1 MQLVSEA
8 DRRMDWRVLAFAA
21 ALLTYGLLGAPA
33 PAGIRAQELL
43 VFAGIAALAGVAVP
57 WRFFTG
63 QAFAGG
69 SVVMAAGSL
78 IMTGLLWQG
87 LLRGLWNGWGL
98 TDMVRDIVPMLFL
111 CLPLL
116 LAPPLS
122 RLSDDVADRLADAA
136 ALAGVAFALRWW
148 RDAGLA
154 LSAIGASP
162 LGEGRD
168 YLLNSALV
176 PFAAVWLGLRAAH
189 WLAAGTGRWGRVQAG
204 LALGGSLCCLLALA
218 ATLHRAGLG
227 LSVLALAFGLSRLG
241 FQAVARRPALAIN
254 GLLLLLAILLALRLP
269 MAGILG
275 LLADKTESVG
285 LNNRLDE
292 MLAVLD
298 QVGRD
303 PVAFLI
309 GDGWGAL
316 VANPAVGWWR
326 VSYTHSAASY
336 FLLKL
341 GAVGLALVMVY
352 AGMLAGLIAR
362 SADRQPLLVLAVG
375 PSLVLALFLHTSF
388 KYLCFSLLLSLV
400 VGRAVGGLY
409 KR

>member
-1 MQLVSEA
+1 MQLVSGA
-8 DRRMDWRVLAFAA
+8 DRRVDWRVLAFSA
-21 ALLTYGLLGAPA
+21 ALLTYGLVGAPA
-33 PAGIRAQELL
+33 PPGIRLQELL

-57 WRFFTG
+57 WHF
-63 QAFAGG
+63 FAGLTVARG
-69 SVVMAAGSL
+69 NVVMASGSL
-78 IMTGLLWQG
+78 IMTWLLWQG
-87 LLRGLWNGWGL
+87 MLRGLWNGWGL

-116 LAPPLS
+116 LAPSLS
-122 RLSDDVADRLADAA
+122 RLSDDTADRLADMA

-154 LSAIGASP
+154 LSAIGTSP

-176 PFAAVWLGLRAAH
+176 PFASVWLGLRAAH
-189 WLAAGTGRWGRVQAG
+189 WLAAGGGWRGTVQAG
-204 LALGGSLCCLLALA
+204 LAAGGSLCCLLALA
-218 ATLHRAGLG
+218 ATVHRAGLG
-227 LSVLALAFGLSRLG
+227 LSVLALLVGLARLG
-241 FQAVARRPALAIN
+241 SRAVTRHPALAVN
-254 GLLLLLAILLALRLP
+254 GLLLLLATLLVARMP
-269 MAGILG
+269 MTGIMG
-275 LLADKTESVG
+275 MLADKTESVG

-352 AGMLAGLIAR
+352 GGVLAGLIAR
-362 SADRQPLLVLAVG
+362 SAGRQPQLLLAVA
-375 PSLVLALFLHTSF
+375 PSLTLALFLHTSF

-400 VGRAVGGLY
+400 VGRSARGLY